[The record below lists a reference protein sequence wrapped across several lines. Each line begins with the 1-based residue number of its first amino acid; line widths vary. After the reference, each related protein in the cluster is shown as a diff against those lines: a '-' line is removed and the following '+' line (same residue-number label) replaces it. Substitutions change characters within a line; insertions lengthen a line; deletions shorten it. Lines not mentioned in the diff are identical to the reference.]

1 MKQRLS
7 LLVNLL
13 LFTAVIQAAPVS
25 KTEAQKKAQ
34 QFISG
39 KVAAARGTST
49 PDLQL
54 ATADGDNYYVFNVSG
69 QQGFVIVSGEDR
81 APEILGYSDEGQFDA
96 ANIPSNMKAWLQ
108 GYADEIQS
116 LKNMPEVAGARR
128 ATRAPERN
136 WAAIEPLI
144 KTKWDQG
151 APYNAKVPEFVN
163 GNQSV
168 TGCVATAM
176 AQVFYYVASKTDF
189 TFPVGNSI
197 AIPAYDCSTTWGNQK
212 VHVPEVPITN
222 FRWSEM
228 KLAYSY
234 TEVDDAIAELMLSCG
249 ASVNMNYADDINGG
263 SSASAS
269 YVPDAL
275 RTYFGFDGSVRY
287 VKRSYYTIDEW
298 ESLIY
303 EEIANERPVLYG
315 GQKASGSGHE
325 FICDGYD
332 GNGLF
337 HINWGWGGSSNG
349 FFVLWTANSNGGGI
363 GAGNGSG
370 GYSMDQDAVIGI
382 QAPTGEPA
390 AEEEKLLTVKELKVY
405 NNILTYNRSDKSQ
418 NFTDVKICAVVENA
432 TNTSFTPSFGLGLYG
447 NGLEQVLYQVNGGG
461 TCDPGFFYN
470 YDPSTHQYNFASV
483 SFGKDKTG
491 TYQIIPISKEISS
504 STWLKDGM
512 SNLYYIEA
520 TMTDTQLTLRVMPI
534 ADLEVTKVE
543 FPGVNMEGIA
553 QKVKAT
559 VKNNGSEYNGNL
571 YLCVNGKNVTGEGVA
586 LRAGEETDVY
596 FYYVPSSSGTNDY
609 NICLSTDGSQSLKTG
624 TVEVAAFSA
633 TDRIDLEKKFI
644 VNNKTDGAYI
654 FGDYMNLTLVAKNNF
669 DQVYRGWIKLS
680 TEEGTFD
687 PNSPITIAPGDS
699 VELNYVVG
707 MTIGETYEINFYQ
720 IYQNGKYY
728 YQGYYSSPIT
738 YTSAEGVEMLLADG
752 TSKMVVAPTTF
763 TPTPF
768 VTAVDLRGLTS
779 VTSVDDNNAD
789 NNCLFLVDENS
800 EIDGLPTTNVIR
812 GTTAEKV
819 ELSDD
824 GVGFTAPIDFTAT
837 EITYSRTF
845 TQGTDGTGSGWTT
858 IVLPFDV
865 QKVMVGDKEIDWFH
879 SSSDTGKQFWLR
891 ELKSDAEGSVTF
903 DYVDKLKANTPYI
916 IAVPGNKWGDEWNL
930 TNQPI
935 TFVGV
940 AGAQIDKDAEAETGG
955 EHYNFVGT
963 TIRQQLN
970 DVYALNDEGS
980 TFKFGQ
986 ATVAPFRAYFTP
998 LADSNASR
1006 LIIRSYD
1013 GKPTAIT
1020 MPEQEPIVSGE
1031 VYSLD
1036 GRKVKG
1042 NLPKG
1047 VYIVNGKKMIK

>member
-1 MKQRLS
+1 MRQKLF

-25 KTEAQKKAQ
+25 KTEAQKKAL
-34 QFISG
+34 QFVSG
-39 KVAAARGTST
+39 KLAGARGATVSA
-49 PDLQL
+49 PEVQL
-54 ATADGDNYYVFNVSG
+54 VSADADDSYYVFNVG
-69 QQGFVIVSGEDR
+69 DRQGFVIVSGDDR
-81 APEILGYSDEGQFDA
+81 APEVLGYSDEGQFDA

-116 LKNMPEVAGARR
+116 LKNMPEVAGARS
-128 ATRAPERN
+128 AARAPERD

-151 APYNAKVPEFVN
+151 APYNNAITPY
-163 GNQSV
+163 V

-176 AQVFYYVASKTDF
+176 AQIMYYHKWPWQPSTVIPSYTLNFTDN
-189 TFPVGNSI
+189 T
-197 AIPAYDCSTTWGNQK
+197 STTYNSLPSTTFDWDSMK
-212 VHVPEVPITN
+212 EVYSGAESDAENNAVATL
-222 FRWSEM
+222 M
-228 KLAYSY
+228 KYCGYS
-234 TEVDDAIAELMLSCG
+234 VR
-249 ASVNMNYADDINGG
+249 MNYGTG
-263 SSASAS
+263 SSEASSS
-269 YVPDAL
+269 YIPNAL
-275 RTYFGFDGSVRY
+275 KNYFGYDAGVKY
-287 VKRSYYTIDEW
+287 IKRSNYSIDEW

-303 EEIANERPVLYG
+303 DEISNERPVLYG

-332 GNGLF
+332 GSGLF

-382 QAPTGEPA
+382 QKPTGEPA
-390 AEEEKLLTVKELKVY
+390 PEEIKRLTVQSLSVDGGQEVVFSRTSV
-405 NNILTYNRSDKSQ
+405 NQ
-418 NFTDVKICAVVENA
+418 NFTDIPIRFNVANA
-432 TNTSFTPSFGLGLYG
+432 TSQTFNVYFSLGLYDSQDNLVEDILG
-447 NGLEQVLYQVNGGG
+447 NVGGG
-461 TCDPGFFYN
+461 SCPPGGYYN
-470 YDPSTHQYNFASV
+470 LKYTAAV
-483 SFGKDKTG
+483 GARKTG
-491 TYQIIPISKEISS
+491 TFRIIPISKENSYS
-504 STWLKDGM
+504 PWLKDEM
-512 SNLYYIEA
+512 SDQYYIEA
-520 TMTDTQLTLRVMPI
+520 TMTETQLTLRVMPI
-534 ADLEVTKVE
+534 VDLEVTDVE
-543 FPGVNMEGIA
+543 FPGVNMKGIA

-571 YLCVNGKNVTGEGVA
+571 YLCVNGENVTGEGVA

-624 TVEVAAFSA
+624 TVEIAAFNAS
-633 TDRIDLEKKFI
+633 DRIDLEKKFI

-654 FGDYMNLTLVAKNNF
+654 FGDYMDLTLVAKNNSN
-669 DQVYRGWIKLS
+669 QVYCGWIKLS
-680 TEEGTFD
+680 TEEESFD

-707 MTIGETYEINFYQ
+707 MTIGNEYKVFSYQ
-720 IYQNGKYY
+720 IYKNGSKYSSG
-728 YQGYYSSPIT
+728 YQGTSIT

-752 TSKMVVAPTTF
+752 TSKMVVAPATF

-768 VTAVDLRGLTS
+768 VTAVDLRGLTT
-779 VTSVDDNNAD
+779 VTSVDANNAD
-789 NNCLFLVDENS
+789 NNCLFLVDEDS

-824 GVGFTAPIDFTAT
+824 GAGFTAPIDFTAT
-837 EITYSRTF
+837 EITYTRTF
-845 TQGTDGTGSGWTT
+845 TQGTDGTGSDWTT

-891 ELKSDAEGSVTF
+891 ELKSDDEGSVTF
-903 DYVDKLKANTPYI
+903 DYVAELKANTPYI
-916 IAVPGNKWGDEWNL
+916 IAVPGNKWGDEWDL
-930 TNQPI
+930 TNQTI

-940 AGAQIDKDAEAETGG
+940 ANAQIEKDAEAETGG

>member
-25 KTEAQKKAQ
+25 KTEAQKKAK

-69 QQGFVIVSGEDR
+69 QQGFVIVSGDDR

-108 GYADEIQS
+108 GYADEIQE
-116 LKNMPEVAGARR
+116 LKNMPEVAGARSAAR
-128 ATRAPERN
+128 VPERN
-136 WAAIEPLI
+136 WAAIDPLI
-144 KTKWDQG
+144 QTKWNQN
-151 APYNAKVPEFVN
+151 APYNGMLPAF
-163 GNQSV
+163 GNDECV

-176 AQVFYYVASKTDF
+176 AQVLYYVASKNDF
-189 TFPVGNSI
+189 TFPSGTTTG
-197 AIPAYDCSTTWGNQK
+197 IPGYTTEKYGLQ
-212 VHVPEVPITN
+212 VPAVPQTN
-222 FRWSEM
+222 FDWDGM
-228 KLAYSY
+228 KLAYSNNE
-234 TEVDDAIAELMLSCG
+234 TNDAVAKLMLCCG
-249 ASVNMNYADDINGG
+249 ASVNMDYANSANGG
-263 SSASAS
+263 SEASSSNVPSAFQ
-269 YVPDAL
+269 
-275 RTYFGFDGSVRY
+275 TYFGFDGSVRY

-303 EEIANERPVLYG
+303 DEISNERPVLYG

-332 GNGLF
+332 GSGLF

-382 QAPTGEPA
+382 QKPTGEPA
-390 AEEEKLLTVKELKVY
+390 PEEIKRLTVQSLSVDGGQEVVFSRTSV
-405 NNILTYNRSDKSQ
+405 NQ
-418 NFTDVKICAVVENA
+418 NFTDIPIRFNVANA
-432 TNTSFTPSFGLGLYG
+432 TSQTFNVYFSLGLYDSQDNLVEDILG
-447 NGLEQVLYQVNGGG
+447 NVGGG
-461 TCDPGFFYN
+461 SCPPGGYYN
-470 YDPSTHQYNFASV
+470 LKYTAAV
-483 SFGKDKTG
+483 GARKTG
-491 TYQIIPISKEISS
+491 TFRIIPISKENSS
-504 STWLKDGM
+504 SPWLKDEM
-512 SNLYYIEA
+512 SDQYYIEA
-520 TMTDTQLTLRVMPI
+520 TMTETQLTLRVMPI
-534 ADLEVTKVE
+534 VDLEVTDVE

-571 YLCVNGKNVTGEGVA
+571 YLRVNNQYVTGEGVA

-596 FYYVPSSSGTNDY
+596 FYYVPSSSGTNSY

-624 TVEVAAFSA
+624 TVEIAAFSA

-654 FGDYMNLTLVAKNNF
+654 FGDYMDLTLVAKNNSS
-669 DQVYRGWIKLS
+669 QVYRGWIKLS
-680 TEEGTFD
+680 TEERTFD

-707 MTIGETYEINFYQ
+707 MTIGEPYEINSYQ
-720 IYQNGKYY
+720 IYQNGGYY
-728 YQGYYSSPIT
+728 YQSYYSSPIT
-738 YTSAEGVEMLLADG
+738 YTAAEGVELLLADG
-752 TSKMVVAPTTF
+752 TSEMVVAPTTF

-768 VTAVDLRGLTS
+768 ITAVDLRGLTT
-779 VTSVDDNNAD
+779 VTAVDANYAD

-812 GTTAEKV
+812 GTTAAKV

-865 QKVMVGDKEIDWFH
+865 QKVMVGDKEINWFH

-903 DYVDKLKANTPYI
+903 DYVDELKANTPYI
-916 IAVPGNKWGDEWNL
+916 IAVPGNNWGEEWNL
-930 TNQPI
+930 TNLPI

-940 AGAQIDKDAEAETGG
+940 ADAQIDKDAEAEAGG